1 MKILLTNDDGYNA
14 IGIQILKEKLSK
26 YGQVTIVAPF
36 THMSGKSI
44 SITIGEW
51 MKVDKISEDV
61 YAVHGTPSDC
71 VSWALFALKEDFDLV
86 VSGCNN
92 GHNLSYDTLFSGT
105 VGACLSALMG
115 RKKCVAFSAPF
126 EDFSV
131 LEDNFDEIWEYINK
145 YDLLSNEYLLNI
157 NLPREQSK
165 GIKFGKLYYR
175 NDYYYFEKKDNT
187 YYALR
192 DVEKIDN
199 MPKDADCR
207 LVKEGYVTFTPISRV
222 PFSEEEY
229 QKVLNKTK
237 DK

>member
-44 SITIGEW
+44 SITIGDW
-51 MKVDKISEDV
+51 MKVDKINDDT
-61 YAVHGTPSDC
+61 YAVHGTPADC
-71 VSWALFALKEDFDLV
+71 VSFALAGLKEDFDIV

-115 RKKCVAFSAPF
+115 RKKTVAFSAPYD
-126 EDFSV
+126 DFSV
-131 LEDNFDEIWEYINK
+131 LEDSFDEIWEYINK
-145 YDLLSNEYLLNI
+145 YNLLSNEYLLNI
-157 NLPREQSK
+157 NLPRESSK
-165 GIKFGKLYYR
+165 GIKIGKLYYR
-175 NDYYYFEKKDNT
+175 NDFYYFEKKDDE

-192 DVEKIDN
+192 DVEDAKD
-199 MPKDADCR
+199 MPLDADCR
-207 LVKEGYVTFTPISRV
+207 QVKDGYISITPVTKI
-222 PFSEEEY
+222 PFDIILYNEIKK
-229 QKVLNKTK
+229 KVGE
-237 DK
+237 

>member
-14 IGIQILKEKLSK
+14 TGINILKEKLAK
-26 YGQVTIVAPF
+26 YGEVTVVAPS

-51 MKVDKISEDV
+51 MKVDKIDDNT
-61 YAVHGTPSDC
+61 YAVHGTPADC
-71 VSWALFALKEDFDLV
+71 ISFAIAGLKQDFDIV

-105 VGACLSALMG
+105 VGACLAALMS
-115 RKKCVAFSAPF
+115 RKKCVALSAPF
-126 EDFSV
+126 DDFSV
-131 LEDNFDEIWEYINK
+131 LEDNFDEIWEFIMEYN
-145 YDLLSNEYLLNI
+145 LLNEQYLLNI
-157 NLPREQSK
+157 NLPRSKSK

-175 NDYYYFEKKDNT
+175 NDFYYFEKNKDE

-192 DVEKIDN
+192 DVEEIDK

-207 LVKEGYVTFTPISRV
+207 LVKEGYIVITPMTRTPFDENLYQELLNRV
-222 PFSEEEY
+222 
-229 QKVLNKTK
+229 NK
-237 DK
+237 

>member
-14 IGIQILKEKLSK
+14 IGIQILKEKLQK
-26 YGQVTIVAPF
+26 YGEVTIVAPF

-51 MKVDKISEDV
+51 MKVDRIADDT
-61 YAVHGTPSDC
+61 YAVHGTPADC
-71 VSWALFALKEDFDLV
+71 VSFALAGLKEDYDLV

-115 RKKCVAFSAPF
+115 RKKTVAFSAPF
-126 EDFSV
+126 DDFQV
-131 LEDNFDEIWEYINK
+131 LENNFDEIWDFIIKHN
-145 YDLLSNEYLLNI
+145 LLSNEYLLNI
-157 NLPREQSK
+157 NLPKEKSK
-165 GIKFGKLYYR
+165 GIRFGKLYYR
-175 NDYYYFEKKDNT
+175 NDFYYFDKKDDE

-199 MPKDADCR
+199 MPEDSDCR
-207 LVKEGYVTFTPISRV
+207 LVKEGYIVITPMTRT
-222 PFSEEEY
+222 PFDENLY
-229 QKVLNKTK
+229 QELLKKVQ

>member
-51 MKVDKISEDV
+51 MKVEKINDDT
-61 YAVHGTPSDC
+61 YAVHGTPADC
-71 VSWALFALKEDFDLV
+71 VSFALAGLKEDFDIV

-115 RKKCVAFSAPF
+115 RKKTVAFSAPF
-126 EDFSV
+126 DDFSV
-131 LEDNFDEIWEYINK
+131 LEDNFDEIWEYIDK
-145 YDLLSNEYLLNI
+145 YNLLSNEYLLNI
-157 NLPREQSK
+157 NLPRESSK
-165 GIKFGKLYYR
+165 GIKLGKLYYR
-175 NDYYYFEKKDNT
+175 NDFYYFNKRDDE

-192 DVEKIDN
+192 EMEAADN
-199 MPKDADCR
+199 MPPDTDGRQVKD
-207 LVKEGYVTFTPISRV
+207 GYVSITPITRV
-222 PFSEEEY
+222 PFDENLFNELVK
-229 QKVLNKTK
+229 KVEK
-237 DK
+237 

>member
-26 YGQVTIVAPF
+26 YGEVTIVAPF

-51 MKVDKISEDV
+51 MKVDKINEDT
-61 YAVHGTPSDC
+61 YAVHGTPADC
-71 VSWALFALKEDFDLV
+71 VSFALAGLKEDFDLV

-115 RKKCVAFSAPF
+115 RKKCIAFSAPF
-126 EDFSV
+126 DDFSV
-131 LEDNFDEIWEYINK
+131 LEDDFDEIWNYINK
-145 YDLLSNEYLLNI
+145 HNLLSDEYLINV
-157 NLPREQSK
+157 NLPREESK
-165 GIKFGKLYYR
+165 GIRFGKLYYR
-175 NDYYYFEKKDNT
+175 NDFYYFEKRDNE

-192 DVEKIDN
+192 DVEAIDN
-199 MPKDADCR
+199 MPEDADCR
-207 LVKEGYVTFTPISRV
+207 LVKEGYTVITPITRLPFDEQLYQTLLKRV
-222 PFSEEEY
+222 E
-229 QKVLNKTK
+229 K
-237 DK
+237 

>member
-14 IGIQILKEKLSK
+14 IGIQILKEKLAK
-26 YGQVTIVAPF
+26 YGEVTVVAPF

-51 MKVDKISEDV
+51 MKVDKINEDT
-61 YAVHGTPSDC
+61 YAVHGTPADC
-71 VSWALFALKEDFDLV
+71 VSFALAGLKQDYDIV

-105 VGACLSALMG
+105 VGACLAALMS

-126 EDFSV
+126 DDFSV
-131 LEDNFDEIWEYINK
+131 LEDHFDEIWEFIMKHN
-145 YDLLSNEYLLNI
+145 LLNENYLLNI
-157 NLPREQSK
+157 NLPREESK
-165 GIKFGKLYYR
+165 GIRFGKLYYR
-175 NDYYYFEKKDNT
+175 NDYYYFEKNKDE

-192 DVEKIDN
+192 DVEEIEK

-207 LVKEGYVTFTPISRV
+207 LVKEGYIVITPMTRTPFDENLYQELLDRV
-222 PFSEEEY
+222 
-229 QKVLNKTK
+229 NK
-237 DK
+237 

>member
-36 THMSGKSI
+36 THMSGKSV

-51 MKVDKISEDV
+51 MKVDKINEDT
-61 YAVHGTPSDC
+61 YAVHGTPADC
-71 VSWALFALKEDFDLV
+71 VSFGLAGLNEKFDLV

-105 VGACLSALMG
+105 VGASLSALMD
-115 RKKCVAFSAPF
+115 RKKTVAFSAPF
-126 EDFSV
+126 DDFSV

-145 YDLLSNEYLLNI
+145 YNLLSDEYLLNI
-157 NLPREQSK
+157 NLPREVSK
-165 GIKFGKLYYR
+165 GIRIGKLYYR
-175 NDYYYFEKKDNT
+175 KDHYYFDKNKDE

-192 DVEKIDN
+192 DVEDTKN
-199 MPKDADCR
+199 MPLDADCR
-207 LVKEGYVTFTPISRV
+207 LVKDGYITITPVSKL
-222 PFSEEEY
+222 PFDINQY
-229 QKVLNKTK
+229 NDIKKKVGE
-237 DK
+237 

>member
-14 IGIQILKEKLSK
+14 IGIQILKEKLAK
-26 YGQVTIVAPF
+26 YGEVTVVAPF

-51 MKVDKISEDV
+51 MKVDKINEDT
-61 YAVHGTPSDC
+61 YAVHGTPADC
-71 VSWALFALKEDFDLV
+71 VSFAIAGLKQDFDIV

-105 VGACLSALMG
+105 VGACLSALML

-126 EDFSV
+126 DDYSV
-131 LEDNFDEIWEYINK
+131 LEDHFDEIWEYIMK
-145 YDLLSNEYLLNI
+145 YNLLNEEYLISI
-157 NLPREQSK
+157 NLPHSESK

-175 NDYYYFEKKDNT
+175 KDFYYFEKNKDE

-192 DVEKIDN
+192 DTQGIEN
-199 MPKDADCR
+199 MPEDADCR
-207 LVKEGYVTFTPISRV
+207 LVKEGYIAITPMTRTPFDEKLYQELLDRV
-222 PFSEEEY
+222 
-229 QKVLNKTK
+229 NK
-237 DK
+237 

>member
-26 YGQVTIVAPF
+26 YGQVTVVAPF

-51 MKVDKISEDV
+51 MKVEKIDDST
-61 YAVHGTPSDC
+61 YAVHGTPADC
-71 VSWALFALKEDFDLV
+71 VSFALAGLKEDYDLV

-115 RKKCVAFSAPF
+115 RKKALAFSAPYD
-126 EDFSV
+126 DFSV
-131 LEDNFDEIWEYINK
+131 LEDDFDKIWEYINK
-145 YDLLSNEYLLNI
+145 YNLLSTDYLI
-157 NLPREQSK
+157 SVNLPREESK

-175 NDYYYFEKKDNT
+175 NDFYYFEKKDDT

-192 DVEKIDN
+192 DVEPIDQ
-199 MPKDADCR
+199 MPDDADCR
-207 LVKEGYVTFTPISRV
+207 LVKEGYTVITPITRV
-222 PFSEEEY
+222 PFDEKTYLEVLK
-229 QKVLNKTK
+229 KVTK
-237 DK
+237 

>member
-26 YGQVTIVAPF
+26 YGQVTVVAPF

-51 MKVDKISEDV
+51 MKVEEINDDT
-61 YAVHGTPSDC
+61 YAVHGTPADC
-71 VSWALFALKEDFDLV
+71 VSFGLAGLNEKFDLV

-105 VGACLSALMG
+105 VGASLSALMD
-115 RKKCVAFSAPF
+115 RKKTVAFSAPF
-126 EDFSV
+126 DDFSV

-145 YDLLSNEYLLNI
+145 YNLLSEEYLLNI
-157 NLPREQSK
+157 NLPREVSK
-165 GIKFGKLYYR
+165 GIKIGKLYYR
-175 NDYYYFEKKDNT
+175 KDHYYFDKNKDE

-192 DVEKIDN
+192 DVEDTQN
-199 MPKDADCR
+199 MPLDADCR
-207 LVKEGYVTFTPISRV
+207 LVKEGYITITPVSKL
-222 PFSEEEY
+222 PFDINQY
-229 QKVLNKTK
+229 NDIKKKVGE
-237 DK
+237 